1 MNTFFAKYLFILFL
15 FALTISYG
23 QEVITKN
30 VSELASLP
38 DDEFYDVLQDSKGNY
53 WFCADSG
60 LYRFDGINFTHY
72 TNPEQRS
79 QSLFNLKEDD
89 FGRIWCNSLNGQFF
103 VIDPKKGKLD
113 FFIDVADEL
122 IGRLP
127 TYELYKKSLF
137 VKIDNNK
144 LFQYHFDTKE
154 KTILTD
160 SFGGY
165 TNIVRIHDDL
175 FYHNL
180 NRLNKKNL
188 KTNAL
193 EIFPLSFKGTI
204 PKIYNLHED
213 LYILLNDDKFKL
225 TSVCVLRNGKLVKLS
240 IPKVLRLEIYDL
252 YKDSNGLLYFGTE
265 KGGFAVEET
274 TTALVSKFTFLK
286 NSKVS
291 KTLEDAFGNYIFTT
305 LNNGI
310 YYWDGQEN
318 FKYQAETSGLQ
329 SNNLNHII
337 QTDTQK
343 YIVTDFTNKVY
354 EYELNGQLQLK
365 NQWQSAQELKRLFA
379 FDKKAYVVGNENNI
393 LQIDNGIQA
402 LKNFKFSSVK
412 DIAFH
417 QSKFF
422 IGHSYSLDQVDSF
435 QSATEKKP
443 IREKRCLS
451 VTSFDEKLYGAF
463 ADGTF
468 IIQHH
473 NYIPVTYQNEVLYT
487 DRLLSGADYLWAF
500 KKNKGL
506 FYTKNNTFQLL
517 SKLQG
522 KNAIVKKSNHAVY
535 VLEAGKLFQINEK
548 TPSLELIKNISSQ
561 IKNIKV
567 IDFEVVEKTCFLTTD
582 QGILQIS
589 LYKDGFKNIVAPTV
603 IQQILVNEI
612 PKETTD
618 LTRLSYNEN
627 SVKIFLKNKDFSAR
641 DVYTFRYKINTI
653 SSNWETISD
662 IKKPIYLS
670 YLSPANYELTYQT
683 LQGETVIHEDVI
695 QFNILQP
702 YWKTWWFLTL
712 ILITILGIIFIM
724 LQLYLSKIKA
734 KQHFELEQLDLEKN
748 LAEAKLQNLTSQM
761 NPHFTFNALNTV
773 QGLILDD
780 KKEDAYTYLA
790 HFSNLFRKSIDF
802 SEKTFNTFDEEIT
815 FLETYLKIESKRFN
829 NQLDYEI
836 DDTALED
843 RFYKIPAM
851 ILQPFVE
858 NAIKHGL
865 LHKKGDKKLRIQL
878 ITGEESIKCIIT
890 DNGIGRK
897 ASSLLSQNRKNA
909 HLHMAT
915 SSVQKRFNLYKKHHD
930 MDMSYTYEDAI
941 DTNGKSL
948 GTKVIITIPLM
959 K

>member
-1 MNTFFAKYLFILFL
+1 MNTFFAKYFCWIFL
-15 FALTISYG
+15 FGLTLSYG
-23 QEVITKN
+23 QEIITKN
-30 VSELASLP
+30 VAELASLP
-38 DDEFYDVLQDSKGNY
+38 DNEFYDVLQDSHGNY

-60 LYRFDGINFTHY
+60 LYRFDGMHFTHY
-72 TNPEQRS
+72 THPEQRG

-103 VIDPKKGKLD
+103 VIDPTKGKLE

-122 IGRLP
+122 IGKLP
-127 TYELYKKSLF
+127 TYELYQKYLF

-160 SFGGY
+160 SIGEQ
-165 TNIVRIHDDL
+165 TNITRLHDDL

-180 NRLNKKNL
+180 NHLYKQNL
-188 KTNAL
+188 KTNSV
-193 EIFPLSFKGTI
+193 ERFPLSFKGSN
-204 PKIYNLHED
+204 PKIYRLGEE
-213 LYILLNDDKFKL
+213 LYILRRDGNFKL
-225 TSVCVLRNGKLVKLS
+225 INISVLRKGKFTQLS
-240 IPKVLRLEIYDL
+240 IPKTLILEVYDL
-252 YKDSNGLLYFGTE
+252 YKDSKGLLYLGTE
-265 KGGFAVEET
+265 KGGFVLEET
-274 TTALVSKFTFLK
+274 ADALVEKYTFLH

-291 KTLEDAFGNYIFTT
+291 KILEDDFGNYIFTT

-318 FKYQAETSGLQ
+318 FKYQADTSGLK

-337 QTDTQK
+337 RTDAQQ

-354 EYELNGQLQLK
+354 KYELNGQLQLR
-365 NQWQSAQELKRLFA
+365 NQWQSTQELKRLFA
-379 FDKKAYVVGNENNI
+379 FDKKAYVIGNENNI
-393 LQIDNGIQA
+393 LQIDNGIRA
-402 LKNFKFSSVK
+402 LKDFKFSSVK
-412 DIAFH
+412 DITFH
-417 QSKFF
+417 QGRFF
-422 IGHSYSLDQVDSF
+422 IGHSYSLVQVDNF
-435 QSATEKKP
+435 QSTTEKKL

-451 VTSFDEKLYGAF
+451 VASFNGKLYGAF

-468 IIQHH
+468 IIQNNHFT
-473 NYIPVTYQNEVLYT
+473 PVTYQNEVLYT
-487 DRLLSGADYLWAF
+487 DRLLAGVDYLWAF
-500 KKNKGL
+500 KKNQGL
-506 FYTKNNTFQLL
+506 FYGKNNTFQQL

-522 KNAIVKKSNHAVY
+522 KNAIVKKSNHVMY

-548 TPSLELIKNISSQ
+548 TLSLDLIKNISTQ
-561 IKNIKV
+561 LKNIKV
-567 IDFEVVEKTCFLTTD
+567 VDFEVVEKTCFLTTD

-589 LYKDGFKNIVAPTV
+589 LHRDSLKNKVATTV
-603 IQQILVNEI
+603 IQQILINET
-612 PKETTD
+612 PKSTKE
-618 LTRLSYNEN
+618 LTALSHHQN
-627 SVKIFLKNKDFSAR
+627 SVKIFLRNKDFSAR
-641 DVYTFRYKINTI
+641 DSYTFRYKLNTI
-653 SSNWETISD
+653 SDNWETISD
-662 IKKPIYLS
+662 IKNPIYLS
-670 YLSPANYELTYQT
+670 YLSPADYTLTYQT
-683 LQGETVIHEDVI
+683 LQNDKVIHQDSI
-695 QFNILQP
+695 QFTILLP
-702 YWKTWWFLTL
+702 YWKTWWFFAL
-712 ILITILGIIFIM
+712 ISLGVLGIIFMM
-724 LQLYLSKIKA
+724 LRLYLSKIKA

-802 SEKTFNTFDEEIT
+802 SSKNFNTFEEEIT

-829 NQLDYEI
+829 NQLDYQI
-836 DDTALED
+836 DDTELDD

-865 LHKKGDKKLRIQL
+865 LHKKDDKKLRVRFLTQK
-878 ITGEESIKCIIT
+878 ESITCIIT

-897 ASSLLSQNRKNA
+897 ASGLLSQNRKNA

-915 SSVQKRFNLYKKHHD
+915 SSVQKRFDLYKKYHNMH
-930 MDMSYTYEDAI
+930 MHYEYEDLVNV
-941 DTNGKSL
+941 NGESL
-948 GTKVIITIPLM
+948 GTKVSIQIPLM

>member
-1 MNTFFAKYLFILFL
+1 MNTFFVKYLFWIFL
-15 FALTISYG
+15 FVLTTGYA
-23 QEVITKN
+23 QEVVTKN
-30 VSELASLP
+30 VAELASLP
-38 DDEFYDVLQDSKGNY
+38 DNEFYDVLQDSKGNY

-60 LYRFDGINFTHY
+60 LYRFDGISFIHY
-72 TNPEQRS
+72 TNPAQRS

-103 VIDPKKGKLD
+103 VIDPAKDKLE
-113 FFIDVADEL
+113 FFIDVSEEL

-127 TYELYKKSLF
+127 AYELYKKHLF

-144 LFQYHFDTKE
+144 LFQYHFDSKE

-160 SFGGY
+160 SVGEF
-165 TNIVRIHDDL
+165 TNIVRFQDDL

-188 KTNAL
+188 KTNTL
-193 EIFPLSFKGTI
+193 EIFPLSFKGTN

-213 LYILLNDDKFKL
+213 FYILLHDEKFKL
-225 TSVCVLRNGKLVKLS
+225 TNLCILKNGKLVKLS
-240 IPKVLRLEIYDL
+240 VPKALYLEVYDVS
-252 YKDSNGLLYFGTE
+252 KDSNGLLYLGTE
-265 KGGFAVEET
+265 KGGFVMEET
-274 TTALVSKFTFLK
+274 EDALVSKYTFLQ

-291 KTLEDAFGNYIFTT
+291 KILEDDFGNYIFTT

-329 SNNLNHII
+329 SNNLNHIV
-337 QTDTQK
+337 QTDAQN
-343 YIVTDFTNKVY
+343 YVVTDFSNNIY

-365 NQWQSAQELKRLFA
+365 NQWQSPKELKRLFA
-379 FDKKAYVVGNENNI
+379 FDKKAYVIENENYI
-393 LQIDNGIQA
+393 IKIDSDLQS
-402 LKNFKFSSVK
+402 LKGFSFSSIK
-412 DIAFH
+412 DITKH
-417 QSKFF
+417 KGKLY
-422 IGHSYSLDQVDSF
+422 IGHSYSLDQIDNF
-435 QSATEKKP
+435 QSTTKKRA
-443 IREKRCLS
+443 IRQKRCLS
-451 VTSFDEKLYGAF
+451 VASFAGKLYGAF

-468 IIQHH
+468 SIH
-473 NYIPVTYQNEVLYT
+473 NNNYTPVTYQDKILYT
-487 DRLLSGADYLWAF
+487 DRLFAGADYLWAF
-500 KKNKGL
+500 KKNQGL
-506 FYTKNNTFQLL
+506 FYTKNNTFQQL
-517 SKLQG
+517 SRLQG
-522 KNAIVKKSNHAVY
+522 KNAIVKKSNHNIY
-535 VLEAGKLFQINEK
+535 VLETGKLFQINEK
-548 TPSLELIKNISSQ
+548 ALSLDLVKDISSQ

-567 IDFEVVEKTCFLTTD
+567 VDFEVTDQTCFLTTN

-589 LYKDGFKNIVAPTV
+589 LYKDSFKNSVASTV

-612 PKETTD
+612 SKQKNE
-618 LTRLSYNEN
+618 LTALSYDEN
-627 SVKIFLKNKDFSAR
+627 SVKIFLRNIDFSGR
-641 DVYTFRYKINTI
+641 NTYTFRYKLNNI
-653 SSNWETISD
+653 SNNWETISD
-662 IKKPIYLS
+662 IQNPIYLS
-670 YLSPANYELTYQT
+670 YLSPANYTLTYQT
-683 LQGETVIHEDVI
+683 LQNDKVIHEDNI
-695 QFNILQP
+695 QFTILHP
-702 YWKTWWFLTL
+702 YWKTWWFFT
-712 ILITILGIIFIM
+712 TILLLVLSISFII
-724 LQLYLSKIKA
+724 LRLYLGKIRT
-734 KQHFELEQLDLEKN
+734 KQRFELEQLDLEKN

-802 SEKTFNTFDEEIT
+802 SSKTFNTFNEEIT

-829 NQLDYEI
+829 NQLDYQI

-851 ILQPFVE
+851 IIQPFVE

-865 LHKKGDKKLRIQL
+865 LHKQGTKKLSIQFQ
-878 ITGEESIKCIIT
+878 TDENHVHCIIV

-897 ASSLLSQNRKNA
+897 ASGLLSQNRKDA
-909 HLHMAT
+909 HLNMAT
-915 SSVQKRFNLYKKHHD
+915 SSVQKRFDLYKKHHD
-930 MDMSYTYEDAI
+930 MEMKYLYEDLL
-941 DTNGKSL
+941 DSNDESL